1 MARERWF
8 YAEGHR
14 RMGPVARRQLVEALL
29 QLTDPRTCLVW
40 RRGLQSWTPAADVP
54 EIDRM
59 LTPQTPAPVPVAP
72 AAPTSRPVTGRTARP
87 ARPSAPPPAGGR
99 APLYAG
105 GVAAVLVVGALAWWL
120 WPRPAVAPVEPGTG
134 DPASSNGGTSAS
146 TPVPGSTAVAPPVEG
161 GPGGGRT
168 FTGWADQE
176 AELPPAELRQLR
188 GVGGWAG
195 DKLRVTLYNGST
207 WRVTEIYVLTS
218 KMEGDHFVDAVALQV
233 LLPVGG
239 APVDGAVQDLLQK
252 VAPDRKRAGVNPADT
267 GPFEVVLGP
276 QPSAYRWKI
285 ERARG
290 YPPRQP

>member
-1 MARERWF
+1 
-8 YAEGHR
+8 
-14 RMGPVARRQLVEALL
+14 V
-29 QLTDPRTCLVW
+29 
-40 RRGLQSWTPAADVP
+40 
-54 EIDRM
+54 I
-59 LTPQTPAPVPVAP
+59 
-72 AAPTSRPVTGRTARP
+72 
-87 ARPSAPPPAGGR
+87 
-99 APLYAG
+99 
-105 GVAAVLVVGALAWWL
+105 VVGALAWWL
-120 WPRPAVAPVEPGTG
+120 WPRPAAPPVVTVT
-134 DPASSNGGTSAS
+134 DPTASSVGTSES
-146 TPVPGSTAVAPPVEG
+146 TPAPGSTAVAPAPEG
-161 GPGGGRT
+161 ASGGGRT

-176 AELPPAELRQLR
+176 ADLPPTELRLLR